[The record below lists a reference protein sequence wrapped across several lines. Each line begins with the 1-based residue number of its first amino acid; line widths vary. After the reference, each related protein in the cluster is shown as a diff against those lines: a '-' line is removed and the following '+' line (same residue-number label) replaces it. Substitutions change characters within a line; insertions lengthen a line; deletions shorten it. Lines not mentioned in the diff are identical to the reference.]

1 MSRVLWRGKNKADG
15 ELELKNSVLPA
26 DPKAVLRQDKDGSWI
41 IVGDAVLSS
50 KPVVVKKK

>member
-1 MSRVLWRGKNKADG
+1 MSKILWRGKDKETG

-26 DPKAVLRQDKDGSWI
+26 DPKAVLKQDKDGYWI

-50 KPVVVKKK
+50 QPVVVKKS